1 MMADDK
7 EGLIYQPV
15 VPATDR
21 RQQEPQA
28 PEDRHGPGYDNDT
41 PNDWRRGGG
50 NGGAEGKPG
59 FDKHKA
65 GR

>member
-1 MMADDK
+1 MAK
-7 EGLIYQPV
+7 SPGLDQLPN
-15 VPATDR
+15 PPTGCEL
-21 RQQEPQA
+21 QCPQA

-41 PNDWRRGGG
+41 KGWVRGMPS
-50 NGGAEGKPG
+50 AEAKPG